1 MYTHHCRYVQ
11 QEVVLPGTSTV
22 WEYLTFHA
30 SLRLP
35 ADTPPERIQARVA
48 AVAEQLGLSKV
59 CGMGLGRRGARAR
72 GCGSSGISRS
82 DEGRS
87 VLYALFICV

>member
-1 MYTHHCRYVQ
+1 MITLLQRAQSAPYFATKKVPVGRSSHVHQLPTHECNARRYVQ

-35 ADTPPERIQARVA
+35 AQTPSEEVQERVA
-48 AVAEQLGLSKV
+48 AVAEQLGLTKV
-59 CGMGLGRRGARAR
+59 R
-72 GCGSSGISRS
+72 
-82 DEGRS
+82 
-87 VLYALFICV
+87 